1 MAITG
6 LFFKAGTG
14 ETKRVDLDGLESY
27 YKLIGCRC
35 IDIIRRKIG
44 NRYYEII
51 CDDEGLMV
59 DQPIIS
65 SVNRRGEI
73 MTVGNII
80 ITGKAD
86 YEGNLTGLTDNEIN
100 YIQRQIMHLRTRR
113 DPDGYRILTGV
124 WY

>member
-14 ETKRVDLDGLESY
+14 ETKRVDLNGLESY
-27 YKLIGCRC
+27 YKLIGCRV
-35 IDIIRRKIG
+35 IDIVRRKIG

-51 CDDEGLMV
+51 CDDEGLLV

-65 SVNRRGEI
+65 TVNRRGGV

-80 ITGKAD
+80 ITGRAD
-86 YEGNLTGLTDNEIN
+86 NEGNLTGLTENEIKF
-100 YIQRQIMHLRTRR
+100 IQRQIMHLRTIR
-113 DPDGYRILTGV
+113 DPKGYKMIVGV
-124 WY
+124 EY